1 MAATT
6 VENLS
11 INIKRT
17 GDNASFS
24 LGELSKSL
32 KEVKSSSQSATKGL
46 GSLASSLQRIAY
58 YRIIRSIIKAIGK
71 AFQEGAENAYFFSKA
86 VGGDLAAALDLLSTK
101 SFTMTNQ
108 LGASW
113 ATLLQTIQP
122 VLLKLIELV
131 RMAAEAITQ
140 FFAVLGGKKTYL
152 KAIDYSKD
160 WATTTAA
167 GAKAAK
173 EWKNQLMG
181 FDEIN
186 RLEDSSGSGGGSG
199 SALPDYSRMFE
210 EMPISTKL
218 TDLVDMIKKHIA
230 DLELFASGA
239 LLGIGL
245 MLTLTGANVPLGL
258 GLIAAGAYGLAHT
271 LGENWD
277 YLTGNLSRTLSS
289 IMTIAFGGMFGIGA
303 VLAFSGVNPVLG
315 IALMAA
321 GLLGLANTA
330 ALNWDEMPREIRA
343 TIRTIDA
350 ILGISLLGIG
360 AILTFTGANIPLGL
374 GLMAAGAI
382 SLVAA
387 AALGDSGVVETIRK
401 TLGEIM
407 YLVGISL
414 AAIGLILLMVPGAQ
428 TIGLGLL
435 AAGMMAFGSGM
446 MLNPNTFLSI
456 VDTIGK
462 AIGEILLIV
471 GASLAAIGFILL
483 LVPGAQALGL
493 GLIAAG
499 MMSFGAGMVLDPN
512 AFLGLVDT
520 ICGGISTVVGW
531 VQTLFSWAKTAT
543 QQLNEML
550 KAKANMTVEESNHL
564 LYDNY
569 GGGYASG
576 GFPSDGELFVAREAG
591 PELVGRI
598 GGKTAVAN
606 NDQIV
611 QGISAGVYNAMVN
624 AMSITG
630 GNDSTPIKIYLD
642 GREIASTTTKY
653 QKQFARIGTM

>member
-1 MAATT
+1 MAVTT

-24 LGELSKSL
+24 LGEMSKSL
-32 KEVKSSSQSATKGL
+32 KEVKGSSQSATKGL

-58 YRIIRSIIKAIGK
+58 YRIIRSIIKVIGK

-199 SALPDYSRMFE
+199 KVLPNYAQLFE
-210 EMPISTKL
+210 EMPINTKL
-218 TDLVDMIKKHIA
+218 TDLIDTIKAHIA
-230 DLELFASGA
+230 DLEVFAAGA
-239 LLGIGL
+239 FLGIGL
-245 MLTLTGANVPLGL
+245 LLALTGTNVPLGL
-258 GLIAAGAYGLAHT
+258 GLIAVGALTMAHA
-271 LGENWD
+271 LSENWD
-277 YLTGNLSRTLSS
+277 YLTDTTKSKLMTLENA
-289 IMTIAFGGMFGIGA
+289 IHGAEFGVGL
-303 VLAFSGVNPVLG
+303 VLALSGVNIPLG
-315 IALMAA
+315 IGLMAMGA
-321 GLLGLANTA
+321 LGFAHNA
-330 ALNWDEMPREIRA
+330 ALNWDEMPDTLKRKIKDIEDIVGMA
-343 TIRTIDA
+343 S
-350 ILGISLLGIG
+350 LGVG
-360 AILTFTGANIPLGL
+360 ALLTFTNVNVPLGL
-374 GLMAAGAI
+374 ALMALGAVN
-382 SLVAA
+382 LARAA
-387 AALGDSGVVETIRK
+387 SIGDSGLVETIRR

-428 TIGLGLL
+428 TIALGLI
-435 AAGMMAFGSGM
+435 AAGMMSFGTGM
-446 MLNPNTFLSI
+446 MLNPDTFLKLA
-456 VDTIGK
+456 DTIGK
-462 AIGEILLIV
+462 VLGEIMLVV
-471 GASLAAIGFILL
+471 GISLAAIGLILL
-483 LVPGAQALGL
+483 MVPGMQTLGL

-520 ICGGISTVVGW
+520 ICGGINTVIGW
-531 VQTLFSWAKTAT
+531 VQTLFNWAKTAT
-543 QQLNEML
+543 QQLSEMF
-550 KAKANMTVEESNHL
+550 KAKVANSRNLTDEGMYL
-564 LYDNY
+564 Q
-569 GGGYASG
+569 GFASG
-576 GFPSDGELFVAREAG
+576 GFPSEGELFVAREAG
-591 PELVGRI
+591 PELVGQI

-611 QGISAGVYNAMVN
+611 QGITAGVYNAVVS
-624 AMSITG
+624 AMSMSGG
-630 GNDSTPIKIYLD
+630 GNNDTPVKIYLD

>member
-32 KEVKSSSQSATKGL
+32 REVKGTSQSATKGL

-122 VLLKLIELV
+122 ILLKLIELV

-140 FFAVLGGKKTYL
+140 FFAILGGKKTYL

-199 SALPDYSRMFE
+199 KALPNYAQMFE

-245 MLTLTGANVPLGL
+245 ILTLTGANVPLGL
-258 GLIAAGAYGLAHT
+258 GLIAAGAIGLAHT
-271 LGENWD
+271 LRENWE
-277 YLTGNLSRTLSS
+277 YLTGNISRTLSS
-289 IMTIAFGGMFGIGA
+289 IMTIAFGAMFGIGA
-303 VLAFSGVNPVLG
+303 VLAFSGANPVLG

-321 GLLGLANTA
+321 GLLGMANVA

-343 TIRTIDA
+343 TIRAIDA
-350 ILGISLLGIG
+350 ILGVSLLGVG
-360 AILTFTGANIPLGL
+360 AILTFTGVNVPLGL

-387 AALGDSGVVETIRK
+387 ASLTDSGVVETIRK
-401 TLGEIM
+401 TVGEIM
-407 YLVGISL
+407 YIIGISL
-414 AAIGLILLMVPGAQ
+414 AAIGLILMLVPGAQ

-435 AAGMMAFGSGM
+435 AVGMMSFGAGM
-446 MLNPNTFLSI
+446 MLNPDTFLKLL
-456 VDTIGK
+456 DTIGK
-462 AIGEILLIV
+462 SIGEIMLII

-483 LVPGAQALGL
+483 FVPGTQALGI

-499 MMSFGAGMVLDPN
+499 MASFGAGIALDPN
-512 AFLGLVDT
+512 AFLGLVNT

-611 QGISAGVYNAMVN
+611 QGISTGVYNAMVN

>member
-17 GDNASFS
+17 GDNASVS
-24 LGELSKSL
+24 MGELSRSL

-46 GSLASSLQRIAY
+46 GSLTSSLQRIAY

-86 VGGDLAAALDLLSTK
+86 VGGDLAAALDLLATK
-101 SFTMTNQ
+101 NFTMTNQ

-199 SALPDYSRMFE
+199 SALPNYAQMFE

-218 TDLVDMIKKHIA
+218 TDLVDMIKNHIA

-245 MLTLTGANVPLGL
+245 ILTLTGANVPLGL
-258 GLIAAGAYGLAHT
+258 GLIAAGAFGLAHT
-271 LGENWD
+271 LRENWD
-277 YLTGNLSRTLSS
+277 YFTSNLTRTLSS

-321 GLLGLANTA
+321 GLLGLANNA

-343 TIRTIDA
+343 TIRTIDV
-350 ILGISLLGIG
+350 ILGVSLLGIG

-374 GLMAAGAI
+374 GLMAAGAA

-387 AALGDSGVVETIRK
+387 ASLTDSGVVETIRK
-401 TLGEIM
+401 TVGEIM
-407 YLVGISL
+407 HVIGISL
-414 AAIGLILLMVPGAQ
+414 AAIGLILLLVPGAQ
-428 TIGLGLL
+428 AIGFGLI
-435 AAGMMAFGSGM
+435 AAGMMAFGAGM
-446 MLNPNTFLSI
+446 MLEPNSFL
-456 VDTIGK
+456 
-462 AIGEILLIV
+462 A
-471 GASLAAIGFILL
+471 
-483 LVPGAQALGL
+483 
-493 GLIAAG
+493 
-499 MMSFGAGMVLDPN
+499 
-512 AFLGLVDT
+512 LVDT
-520 ICGGISTVVGW
+520 VCGGISTVVGW
-531 VQTLFSWAKTAT
+531 VQTLFGWAKSAT

-550 KAKANMTVEESNHL
+550 KARANMSVEESNHL

-576 GFPSDGELFVAREAG
+576 GFPSEGELFVAREAG

-598 GGKTAVAN
+598 GGKTAIAN
-606 NDQIV
+606 NDQII
-611 QGISAGVYNAMVN
+611 QGISTGVFNAVVS
-624 AMSITG
+624 AMSMSG
-630 GNDSTPIKIYLD
+630 GSNDKNISIYLD
-642 GREIASTTTKY
+642 GKEIAKTTTKY
-653 QKQFARIGTM
+653 QRQYARAGTM

>member
-17 GDNASFS
+17 GDNASVS
-24 LGELSKSL
+24 MGELSRSL

-46 GSLASSLQRIAY
+46 GSLTSSLQRIAY

-86 VGGDLAAALDLLSTK
+86 VGGDLAAALDLLATK
-101 SFTMTNQ
+101 NFTMTNQ

-199 SALPDYSRMFE
+199 SALPNYEQMFE

-218 TDLVDMIKKHIA
+218 TDLVDMIKNHIA

-245 MLTLTGANVPLGL
+245 ILTLTGANVPLGL
-258 GLIAAGAYGLAHT
+258 GLIAAGAYGLSYT
-271 LGENWD
+271 LRENWD
-277 YLTGNLSRTLSS
+277 YLTGNLSRSLSS

-321 GLLGLANTA
+321 GLLGMANVA
-330 ALNWDEMPREIRA
+330 ALNWNEMPKQIRA
-343 TIRTIDA
+343 TIRTIDT
-350 ILGISLLGIG
+350 IVGVSLLGIG
-360 AILTFTGANIPLGL
+360 TILTFTGANIPLGL
-374 GLMAAGAI
+374 GLMAAGAA
-382 SLVAA
+382 SLVTAA
-387 AALGDSGVVETIRK
+387 SLTDSGIVETIRE
-401 TLGEIM
+401 TLGGIM
-407 YLVGISL
+407 YIVGISL
-414 AAIGLILLMVPGAQ
+414 AAIGLILLLVPGAQ

-435 AAGMMAFGSGM
+435 AAGMM
-446 MLNPNTFLSI
+446 
-456 VDTIGK
+456 
-462 AIGEILLIV
+462 
-471 GASLAAIGFILL
+471 
-483 LVPGAQALGL
+483 
-493 GLIAAG
+493 
-499 MMSFGAGMVLDPN
+499 SFGAGMVLDPST
-512 AFLGLVDT
+512 FLGLVDT

-531 VQTLFSWAKTAT
+531 VQTLFGWAKSAT

-550 KAKANMTVEESNHL
+550 KARANMSVEESNHL

-576 GFPSDGELFVAREAG
+576 GFPDTGELFVAREAG
-591 PELVGRI
+591 PELVGTI
-598 GGKTAVAN
+598 GGKTSVAN

-611 QGISAGVYNAMVN
+611 SGIRQGVFEAVMQ
-624 AMSITG
+624 AMSNQSG
-630 GNDSTPIKIYLD
+630 GEVVLKLD
-642 GREIASTTTKY
+642 GDVLAKGVTKY
-653 QKQFARIGTM
+653 QRFNAISANI

>member
-17 GDNASFS
+17 GDNASVS
-24 LGELSKSL
+24 MGELSRSL

-46 GSLASSLQRIAY
+46 GSLTSSLQRIAY

-86 VGGDLAAALDLLSTK
+86 VGGDLAAALDLLATK
-101 SFTMTNQ
+101 NFTMTNQ

-199 SALPDYSRMFE
+199 SALPNYAQMFE

-218 TDLVDMIKKHIA
+218 TDLVDMIKNHIA

-245 MLTLTGANVPLGL
+245 ILTLTGANVPLGL
-258 GLIAAGAYGLAHT
+258 GLIAAGAFGLAHT
-271 LGENWD
+271 LRENWD
-277 YLTGNLSRTLSS
+277 YFTSNLTRTLSS

-321 GLLGLANTA
+321 GLLGLANNA

-343 TIRTIDA
+343 TIRTIDV
-350 ILGISLLGIG
+350 ILGVSLLGIG

-374 GLMAAGAI
+374 GLMAAGAA

-387 AALGDSGVVETIRK
+387 ASLTDSGVVETIRK
-401 TLGEIM
+401 TVGEIM
-407 YLVGISL
+407 YVIGISL
-414 AAIGLILLMVPGAQ
+414 AAIGLILLLVPGAQ
-428 TIGLGLL
+428 AIGFGLI
-435 AAGMMAFGSGM
+435 AAGMMAFGAGM
-446 MLNPNTFLSI
+446 MLEPNSFL
-456 VDTIGK
+456 
-462 AIGEILLIV
+462 A
-471 GASLAAIGFILL
+471 
-483 LVPGAQALGL
+483 
-493 GLIAAG
+493 
-499 MMSFGAGMVLDPN
+499 
-512 AFLGLVDT
+512 LVDT
-520 ICGGISTVVGW
+520 VCGGISTVVGW
-531 VQTLFSWAKTAT
+531 VQTLFGWAKSAT

-550 KAKANMTVEESNHL
+550 KARANMSVEESNHL

-576 GFPSDGELFVAREAG
+576 GFPSEGELFVAREAG

-598 GGKTAVAN
+598 GGKTAIAN
-606 NDQIV
+606 NDQII
-611 QGISAGVYNAMVN
+611 QGISTGVFNAVVS
-624 AMSITG
+624 AMSMSG
-630 GNDSTPIKIYLD
+630 GSNDKNISIYLD
-642 GREIASTTTKY
+642 GKEIAKTTTKY
-653 QKQFARIGTM
+653 QRQYARAGTM